1 MRVRDE
7 ENLGDEIL
15 QKLVNLEVESDETI
29 GSKVHQQV
37 FQVITSLVETE
48 WEKEA
53 LKLLKQQKNNINQ
66 FRLINYQVEL
76 GEKEQ
81 AISALL
87 SLLQDHEP
95 NIRLRA
101 SEALG
106 KIGKAEPE
114 VIAALLFRL
123 QDEDSTVRLSAVESL
138 VKAVES
144 LEKIGK
150 AESEIITALLSL
162 LQNEDSIVI
171 WKNAGALEKEALTLL
186 KQQKSRI
193 DQFRFISYQ
202 AELGEKEQAISA
214 LLSLLQDHEP
224 NIRLRASEAL
234 GKIGKA
240 EPEVIAALLFRLQD
254 EDSTVRLSAVESLGK
269 IAKDNPGVITDLSQ
283 VQDEDLQCVLEEQ
296 LRL

>member
-1 MRVRDE
+1 M
-7 ENLGDEIL
+7 
-15 QKLVNLEVESDETI
+15 
-29 GSKVHQQV
+29 
-37 FQVITSLVETE
+37 
-48 WEKEA
+48 
-53 LKLLKQQKNNINQ
+53 
-66 FRLINYQVEL
+66 
-76 GEKEQ
+76 
-81 AISALL
+81 
-87 SLLQDHEP
+87 
-95 NIRLRA
+95 
-101 SEALG
+101 
-106 KIGKAEPE
+106 
-114 VIAALLFRL
+114 
-123 QDEDSTVRLSAVESL
+123 SAVESL

-240 EPEVIAALLFRLQD
+240 EPKVVIAALLFRLQD
-254 EDSTVRLSAVESLGK
+254 EDSTVRLSAVESLVK